1 MLMKKILLVVF
12 FIAIC
17 NFINAQQQIDARIQ
31 EVYGN
36 KTEELVA
43 NNPELLNF
51 LNNLLN
57 HRIKIQ
63 EDPATKGESKFTK
76 LSQVKLL
83 NKYNPSL
90 TRDEVFDPANFNPL
104 KYNFEISSNSATK
117 VYQVDNTNYLIVIEP
132 QSTTNNH

>member
-1 MLMKKILLVVF
+1 MKKILLTLF
-12 FIAIC
+12 FISFC
-17 NFINAQQQIDARIQ
+17 HFIQAQQQIDTRIQ

-36 KTEELVA
+36 KTQELVA

-57 HRIKIQ
+57 NRIKIQ
-63 EDPATKGESKFTK
+63 EDPSIKADSKFPK
-76 LSQVKLL
+76 LSEVKLL

-104 KYNFEISSNSATK
+104 KYNFEISSNSATI